1 MKLNEQLVRA
11 QDQLEA
17 LEDLGF
23 NHLDFNWEGI
33 KFQAASD
40 TDSHGTGHIHLSAS
54 LGRLYF
60 TVENAA
66 QRALAMERVYATNRL
81 IDGKYAISQKGSI
94 SFKSITQTN
103 GELKGNAL
111 ICALTTILLEAENH
125 LRALKSHLKG
135 HL

>member
-23 NHLDFNWEGI
+23 NHLDFDWEGI
-33 KFQAASD
+33 KFQAAAN
-40 TDSHGTGHIHLSAS
+40 TDSNGTSRIHLNAS

-66 QRALAMERVYATNRL
+66 HRAMAMERVYATNRQ
-81 IDGKYAISQKGSI
+81 IDGKYAISQKGGI
-94 SFKSITQTN
+94 SFQSSTQTDS
-103 GELKGNAL
+103 ELNGNAL

-125 LRALKSHLKG
+125 LRALKSHLKS